1 MIKSETNIAA
11 QKCRNVPNWRTRRTI
26 KNVLYEYVFSN
37 FFVNNTVSLSLLVE
51 PAAVFTVYFTIYIPI
66 EGRQHPHKV

>member
-1 MIKSETNIAA
+1 MCCTSMYLAIFLL
-11 QKCRNVPNWRTRRTI
+11 TI
-26 KNVLYEYVFSN
+26 L
-37 FFVNNTVSLSLLVE
+37 VSLLLLVE

>member
-1 MIKSETNIAA
+1 MP
-11 QKCRNVPNWRTRRTI
+11 KCAKLEDEMNK

-51 PAAVFTVYFTIYIPI
+51 LAAVFTVYFTIYIPI

>member
-1 MIKSETNIAA
+1 MP
-11 QKCRNVPNWRTRRTI
+11 KCAKLEDEMNK

-51 PAAVFTVYFTIYIPI
+51 LAAVFTVYFTIYIPI
-66 EGRQHPHKV
+66 EGRQHSHKV